1 MQDDERRAHAMKQ
14 KELYEWIMMLGF
26 CALDMTLYLDTH
38 PDDKEAL
45 AYYNQCSTLYQN
57 ALETYAQN
65 YGPLTLSGGDLTSWD
80 WNTAPMPWEGG
91 R

>member
-1 MQDDERRAHAMKQ
+1 MKQ

-45 AYYNQCSTLYQN
+45 AYYNQCNTLYQN
-57 ALETYAQN
+57 AMETYGQK